1 MKYALITTAI
11 AAFSTAASAGA
22 FFNEV
27 EDNNTIAMAN
37 DVGTFDIPGG
47 SVAID
52 GTIGPGDVDWFS
64 FTLNNTA
71 SLSFFAGFA
80 SSGGADGIMQVVS
93 STGDVLAFDDDSGV
107 GFMPAIQLEN
117 LNAGTYYIG
126 FSGFGDVD
134 DSSVLSDELA
144 DGLGH
149 QEDFGYKISVGF
161 TIVPA
166 PGAMA
171 LMGMGGIL
179 ITRRRR

>member
-1 MKYALITTAI
+1 MKYITMTAAL
-11 AAFSTAASAGA
+11 AAFSTVASAGA
-22 FFNEV
+22 FFSEV

-37 DVGTFDIPGG
+37 DIGTFDQPGG

-52 GTIGPGDVDWFS
+52 GAISEGDVDWFS

-80 SSGGADGIMQVVS
+80 SSGGSDGIMQIVAEG
-93 STGDVLAFDDDSGV
+93 GDVIAFDDDSGI

-117 LNAGTYYIG
+117 LDAGTYYIG

-134 DSSVLSDELA
+134 SSSVDTDELA
-144 DGLGH
+144 DGGGH
-149 QEDFGYKISVGF
+149 SEDFGYKISVGF

-171 LMGMGGIL
+171 LMGMGGLMIA
-179 ITRRRR
+179 RRRR